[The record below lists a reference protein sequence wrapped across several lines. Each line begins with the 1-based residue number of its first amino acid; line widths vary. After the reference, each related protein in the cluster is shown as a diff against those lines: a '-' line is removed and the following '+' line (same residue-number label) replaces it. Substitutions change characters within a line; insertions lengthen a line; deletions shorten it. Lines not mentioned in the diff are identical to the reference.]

1 MRPTDPLALSS
12 QQWRPRGEVRKPQRV
27 VDRQIKHGRYIQPMD
42 TMRRDPN
49 RLWFWTQFAIY
60 AGCSLYALD
69 LWVIR

>member
-1 MRPTDPLALSS
+1 MLTAHFRTSS
-12 QQWRPRGEVRKPQRV
+12 PPERAFMTRKSWQHPGR
-27 VDRQIKHGRYIQPMD
+27 RRHIHGKVQPMD

-60 AGCSLYALD
+60 AGCTLYALD